1 MNSVARAF
9 SQAAAGYDALAV
21 QQAEIGMELQQMAR
35 PDWSQVLDIGC
46 GPGRLAMQQPQA
58 GITGMDLAFGMCQ
71 QARHQQTQ
79 TLCADALNLP
89 FAEGVFPTVYSALA
103 WQWVEDTAVAAAEVF
118 RVLRDGGI
126 FLLATYQQGTL
137 RELKETFEAA
147 GRQPRLLSFRS
158 MEEDV
163 AALENAGFMIRE
175 TQVQQLELRHDSFL
189 EMLRY
194 LHRIGAHHG
203 QHKARG
209 MTRGALRN
217 LEAAY
222 GDPVSFW
229 QAGYLVAE
237 KV

>member
-1 MNSVARAF
+1 
-9 SQAAAGYDALAV
+9 
-21 QQAEIGMELQQMAR
+21 
-35 PDWSQVLDIGC
+35 
-46 GPGRLAMQQPQA
+46 
-58 GITGMDLAFGMCQ
+58 
-71 QARHQQTQ
+71 
-79 TLCADALNLP
+79 
-89 FAEGVFPTVYSALA
+89 
-103 WQWVEDTAVAAAEVF
+103 VEDTAVAAAEVF

-194 LHRIGAHHG
+194 LQRIMVSI
-203 QHKARG
+203 KRG
-209 MTRGALRN
+209 G
-217 LEAAY
+217 
-222 GDPVSFW
+222 
-229 QAGYLVAE
+229 
-237 KV
+237 